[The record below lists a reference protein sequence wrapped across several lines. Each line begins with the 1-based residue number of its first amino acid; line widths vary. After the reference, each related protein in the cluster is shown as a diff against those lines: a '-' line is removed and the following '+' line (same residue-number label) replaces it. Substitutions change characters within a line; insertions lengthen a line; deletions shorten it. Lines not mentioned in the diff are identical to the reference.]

1 LEQLISLKMGFK
13 NIFLLLSLVFF
24 AAVAY
29 GQKVKYKDLFLL
41 LNSKQYGDAEP
52 FLRKFLK
59 DNPDHPNG
67 LLYMGIIFQER
78 SNKDDVLKQT
88 EVLQRHIDSAVLFYE
103 KAYKEIDEK
112 EVKRNDEYY
121 ENYKRR
127 DLRTGDFAIKL
138 SDIQFDIE
146 KRIQG
151 LKERKTRTGSLK
163 QYFTATETLYGK
175 TNSEFKA
182 LQSNCDG
189 IKELLLRSD
198 ESTFN
203 ALNRIVSVFD
213 SCLAAFKNYKATSQ
227 LLGKTGYNQ
236 ILTLQVI
243 NDFKNDGTSLCDFT
257 QDDLKLWDYKSW
269 AQHTIQIIEK
279 EINPMRESL
288 ISYDIEINKIR
299 EKLKKD
305 SVDLSGELTQLA
317 EKAPTANLKK
327 IDSEPLPSLIFDMK
341 IADLLYASRLIAN
354 KPLKDSSNVSLQLGR
369 VDRELKLIDRLDSL
383 SALLLKRDLDKE
395 GENYKDYVASAY
407 GTLDVL
413 KSLIKTTSDF
423 ANRERLRKHKEWEY
437 KSQALKWIIYASDSI
452 PLFADETTLN
462 SKFKLLVMVPEDHTM
477 GLRYADSV
485 ATGYFFTITSSRMP
499 DVKASF
505 PVDKVNFTR
514 RNLPIIKGLTT
525 KDEKGQVY
533 FGAIYSEA
541 KIKDKFSVVIAKVYR
556 SDGLAWSHTYLFDML
571 PASLAFD
578 PSTSELSVKT
588 VSPTGDSKM
597 VVLDKNGKLLQ

>member
-1 LEQLISLKMGFK
+1 
-13 NIFLLLSLVFF
+13 
-24 AAVAY
+24 
-29 GQKVKYKDLFLL
+29 
-41 LNSKQYGDAEP
+41 
-52 FLRKFLK
+52 
-59 DNPDHPNG
+59 
-67 LLYMGIIFQER
+67 
-78 SNKDDVLKQT
+78 
-88 EVLQRHIDSAVLFYE
+88 
-103 KAYKEIDEK
+103 
-112 EVKRNDEYY
+112 
-121 ENYKRR
+121 
-127 DLRTGDFAIKL
+127 
-138 SDIQFDIE
+138 
-146 KRIQG
+146 
-151 LKERKTRTGSLK
+151 
-163 QYFTATETLYGK
+163 
-175 TNSEFKA
+175 
-182 LQSNCDG
+182 
-189 IKELLLRSD
+189 
-198 ESTFN
+198 
-203 ALNRIVSVFD
+203 
-213 SCLAAFKNYKATSQ
+213 
-227 LLGKTGYNQ
+227 
-236 ILTLQVI
+236 
-243 NDFKNDGTSLCDFT
+243 
-257 QDDLKLWDYKSW
+257 
-269 AQHTIQIIEK
+269 
-279 EINPMRESL
+279 
-288 ISYDIEINKIR
+288 
-299 EKLKKD
+299 
-305 SVDLSGELTQLA
+305 
-317 EKAPTANLKK
+317 
-327 IDSEPLPSLIFDMK
+327 MK

-541 KIKDKFSVVIAKVYR
+541 RIKDKFSVVIAKVYR

-571 PASLAFD
+571 PASLSFD